1 MYLVPEKEL
10 NQRID
15 NIQELLSKKRLNGC
29 LIMQNVDLFYFS
41 GTMQDS
47 ILFIPTSGSPLLM
60 VRKSFERAQNES
72 KLKNII
78 AFKIF
83 DEIPSLMQD
92 FGFKDITNLGLEY
105 DVLPVKIYLNFIELF
120 PKTQFSDVSRLI
132 KKVRMFKSDYELKQM
147 KQAAQL
153 SKELFSKLPELLI
166 EGKRELDL
174 AAEVESLYRKAGHQ
188 SAIRVRRFSQE
199 LLFGPLVSGASMS
212 YPTPFDGPVG
222 AEGLYPAVPQG
233 ASIKKISLGEPIMAD
248 LVFGYNGY
256 LIDKARTFAI
266 GQLPS
271 ELVDTHRFILELN
284 QEIEDLL
291 SPGTDC
297 AHIYEKIM
305 ARVQNSPYK
314 EYFMGYGG
322 NQVKFIAHSLG
333 LEIDELPVIAQG
345 FHFELKPGITLAVE
359 PKIFYPDR
367 GGVGIENT
375 YVIKEKGAEK
385 LTVFPE
391 NIIYTKA

>member
-10 NQRID
+10 NQRIA
-15 NIQELLSKKRLNGC
+15 NFQELLSKKRLNGC

-41 GTMQDS
+41 GTMQDA
-47 ILFIPTSGSPLLM
+47 ILFIPVSGSPLLM

-78 AFKIF
+78 GFKIF

-92 FGFKDITNLGLEY
+92 FGFKNIANLGLEY
-105 DVLPVKIYLNFIELF
+105 DVLPVKIYLKFIELF
-120 PKTQFSDVSRLI
+120 PKTQFFDVSRLI
-132 KKVRMFKSDYELKQM
+132 KQVRMIKSDYELKQM
-147 KQAAQL
+147 RQAAQL

-233 ASIKKISLGEPIMAD
+233 ASTKKISLGEPIMAD

-266 GQLPS
+266 GKLPS
-271 ELVDTHRFILELN
+271 ELIDTHKFILELN
-284 QEIEDLL
+284 QKIEDLL
-291 SPGTDC
+291 SPGADC

-305 ARVQNSPYK
+305 DRVQNSPYK
-314 EYFMGYGG
+314 EYFMGSGG

-359 PKIFYPDR
+359 PKIFFPDK

-375 YVIKEKGAEK
+375 YVVKEKGAEK

-391 NIIYTKA
+391 NIIYAKA

>member
-15 NIQELLSKKRLNGC
+15 NIQELLSKGGLNGC

-78 AFKIF
+78 GFKIF

-92 FGFKDITNLGLEY
+92 FGFKDISKLGLEY
-105 DVLPVKIYLNFIELF
+105 DVLPVKIYLKFIKLF

-132 KKVRMFKSDYELKQM
+132 KQVRMIKSDYELKQM
-147 KQAAQL
+147 RQAAQL

-188 SAIRVRRFSQE
+188 SAIRVRSFSQE

-212 YPTPFDGPVG
+212 YPIPFDGPVG

-233 ASIKKISLGEPIMAD
+233 ASTKKISWGEPIMAD

-271 ELVDTHRFILELN
+271 KLVDTHKFILELN

-291 SPGTDC
+291 SPGADC

-333 LEIDELPVIAQG
+333 LEIDELPVIAHG

-359 PKIFYPDR
+359 PKIFYPKK

-391 NIIYTKA
+391 NIIYAKA